1 MAEVKKKQ
9 KKKKDK
15 LTPQQEKFVQ
25 NVINGLSYAK
35 AYKLAFPNTK
45 MSDKDICS
53 KASNMINGTGKFSPP
68 RDKVRTRFLEL
79 NKKAEKI
86 AEKADEKK
94 IAKAAD
100 ILQFLTS
107 VMEDEN
113 AEYRDRIRAAELS
126 GKRLGIFKEQ
136 VEVSGQAPLV
146 IIDDA

>member
-1 MAEVKKKQ
+1 MAEIKKNQ

-25 NVINGLSYAK
+25 YVINRLPYAR

-45 MSDKDICS
+45 MSDEAVCVE
-53 KASNMINGTGKFSPP
+53 ASNMINGTGKYKNNP
-68 RDKVRTRFLEL
+68 KVSLRFLEL

-86 AEKADEKK
+86 AEKSDEKK
-94 IAKAAD
+94 IATASE

-107 VMEDEN
+107 IMKDEN
-113 AEYRDRIRAAELS
+113 AENRDRIRAAELS
-126 GKRLGIFKEQ
+126 GRRLGIFKEQ

>member
-25 NVINGLSYAK
+25 NVINGLPYAR

-45 MSDKDICS
+45 MSEEAVCVE
-53 KASNMINGTGKFSPP
+53 ASNMINGTGKYKNNP
-68 RDKVRTRFLEL
+68 KVSLRFLEL

-86 AEKADEKK
+86 AEKSDEKK
-94 IAKAAD
+94 IATAAE
-100 ILQFLTS
+100 ILEFLTYA
-107 VMEDEN
+107 MNDEN
-113 AEYRDRIRAAELS
+113 AEYKDRIRAAELS

>member
-25 NVINGLSYAK
+25 NVIDGLPYAK

-45 MSDKDICS
+45 MSDEDIYAE
-53 KASNMINGTGKFSPP
+53 ASNMINGTGKYKKNS
-68 RDKVRTRFLEL
+68 KVCTRFLEL
-79 NKKAEKI
+79 NKKAEKM

-94 IAKAAD
+94 IATAAD

-107 VMEDEN
+107 VIEDKD
-113 AEYRDRIRAAELS
+113 AEYRDRIRAAELA
-126 GKRLGIFKEQ
+126 GKRFGIFKEQ

-146 IIDDA
+146 IVDDD

>member
-1 MAEVKKKQ
+1 MAEIKKNQ

-25 NVINGLSYAK
+25 YVINRLPYAK
-35 AYKLAFPNTK
+35 AYKLAYPNTK
-45 MSDKDICS
+45 RSDKSICS
-53 KASNMINGTGKFSPP
+53 VASNMINGTGKFSPP
-68 RDKVRTRFLEL
+68 RDKVRIRFLEL

-86 AEKADEKK
+86 AEKSDEKK
-94 IAKAAD
+94 IATASE

-107 VMEDEN
+107 IMNDEN
-113 AEYRDRIRAAELS
+113 AENRDRIRAAELS
-126 GKRLGIFKEQ
+126 GRRLGIFKEQ

>member
-1 MAEVKKKQ
+1 MAEVKKRQ

-25 NVINGLSYAK
+25 NVINGLPYAR

-45 MSDKDICS
+45 MSDEAICS

-68 RDKVRTRFLEL
+68 RDKVRIRFLEL
-79 NKKAEKI
+79 NKKAEKM
-86 AEKADEKK
+86 AEKSDKKK
-94 IAKAAD
+94 IATAAD

-107 VMEDEN
+107 VMNDLN
-113 AEYRDRIRAAELS
+113 AEYRDRIRAAELA
-126 GKRLGIFKEQ
+126 GKRFGIFKEQ

-146 IIDDA
+146 IIDDD